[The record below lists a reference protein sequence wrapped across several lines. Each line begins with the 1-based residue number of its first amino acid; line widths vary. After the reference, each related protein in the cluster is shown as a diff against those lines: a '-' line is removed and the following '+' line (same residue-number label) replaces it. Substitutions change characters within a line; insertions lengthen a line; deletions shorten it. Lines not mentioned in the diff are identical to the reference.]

1 MPIGHLDG
9 RRPKLLAWHAFRRAA
24 RARMVKTSRRTSRI
38 FPLGKVQT
46 CVDVG
51 LVIPVISFATY
62 VDDSPSSCPLPIGG
76 EDEIEVAKRSDHDN
90 VTHRFVRPFR
100 ALRHRPPPDG
110 GLLHARD
117 RPARER

>member
-38 FPLGKVQT
+38 FPLGKVHT

-76 EDEIEVAKRSDHDN
+76 ADEMEHERMSDHDN
-90 VTHRFVRPFR
+90 VTHRFLQLVRD
-100 ALRHRPPPDG
+100 ARH
-110 GLLHARD
+110 
-117 RPARER
+117 